1 MTALQEGQLDPGV
14 LVEPLQRR
22 FPLWL
27 HTVSPASGA
36 LHLAKYHLPV
46 LRSYLKAP
54 AMHVRSAR
62 TPALRGG
69 PFVDVDPENAH
80 EVEELVARIETEAQD
95 VLAFADDVAAA
106 YASLADATG
115 FSLDEVMASLPERLK
130 PYVEVAYDVRNQP
143 DLRFH
148 ESALYRSEYFARTQ
162 QSVRLARDPDVRPS
176 AFSTPRV
183 DSLGGL
189 HLDVGFHD
197 ERLTRLLES
206 VHTPVDVRE
215 LAADLEVDVEAFT
228 ALFTEAGP
236 RPERYAG
243 PGMRVRYFGHAGVL
257 LESAT
262 TSVLV
267 DPFIGRPNSAPEAE
281 GRLTFRD
288 LPPTIDY
295 CLITHGHADHLVA
308 ETLLRLRTVIDTVV
322 VAKNGPGVLQD
333 PSPALYLRALGYRN
347 VVEVAPYDVIEVSG
361 GHIVSFPFCGEHAD
375 LAISAKSTWGIRL
388 DDRSV
393 FLGADTRVPTP
404 EMFRSVPD
412 LIGAPDMLMIGMEC
426 DGAPLTWLY
435 GPLLA
440 VDVPRPMSKSRTLSG
455 ADSAQARQLVEVLKP
470 SRVCIYAMGFEPWLD
485 HIMALNYEPDALQ
498 LTETERFG
506 EYCRDAD
513 IPFGVLNGTQE
524 WLL

>member
-1 MTALQEGQLDPGV
+1 MTAMDEGQLDPGV

-27 HTVSPASGA
+27 HTVSPATGA

-69 PFVDVDPENAH
+69 PFVDVEPESAG
-80 EVEELVARIETEAQD
+80 EVEELVRRIESEAQD
-95 VLAFADDVAAA
+95 TLAFADDVAAA

-148 ESALYRSEYFARTQ
+148 ETALYRSEYFARTQ

-189 HLDVGFHD
+189 HLDVGFED

-206 VHTPVDVRE
+206 VHRAVRVRE
-215 LAADLEVDVEAFT
+215 LADDLEVDPAALA
-228 ALFTEAGP
+228 ALFTEPGWQ
-236 RPERYAG
+236 PERYAG
-243 PGMRVRYFGHAGVL
+243 PGVRVRYFGHAGVL
-257 LESAT
+257 VETAS

-267 DPFIGRPNSAPEAE
+267 DPFITANE
-281 GRLTFRD
+281 GPDRFSFRD
-288 LPPTIDY
+288 LPPTVDY

-308 ETLLRLRTVIDTVV
+308 ESLLRLRTVIDTVV
-322 VAKNGPGVLQD
+322 VAKNSPGVLQD
-333 PSPALYLRALGYRN
+333 PSPAAYLRALGYRN
-347 VVEVAPYDVIEVSG
+347 VVEVSPYDVIDVPG
-361 GHIVSFPFCGEHAD
+361 GCIVPFPFTGEHAD
-375 LAISAKSTWGIRL
+375 LAISAKTTWGVRL

-412 LIGAPDMLMIGMEC
+412 LIGAPDLLLIGMEC

-440 VDVPRPMSKSRTLSG
+440 ADVSRPMSKSRTLSG
-455 ADSAQARQLVEVLKP
+455 ADAAQARELVEVLKP
-470 SRVCIYAMGFEPWLD
+470 SRVSIYAMGFEPYLD

-498 LTETERFG
+498 LQETERFG
-506 EYCRDAD
+506 EHCREAG
-513 IPFGVLNGTQE
+513 IPFSVLNGKQE